1 MAESFEGKISGVM
14 QELITTL
21 ENDTKFNAGIAED
34 FGKMTYPAAQLIP
47 GTSTYQND
55 LEYGDTFQINF
66 VFEKGPTQLDFIG
79 ATEDVEEATDTI
91 LENLDE
97 DTPSKEFKP
106 TDFNFLFSENSGS
119 RLSIVQVT
127 WTVTR
132 THDFAQ

>member
-14 QELITTL
+14 QELIQTL

-47 GTSTYQND
+47 GTGTYQND
-55 LEYGDTFQINF
+55 LEYADTFQINF
-66 VFEKGPTQLDFIG
+66 VFEKGPTDIDFIS

-91 LENLDE
+91 LSNLDS
-97 DTPSKEFKP
+97 DTPAKEFKP
-106 TDFNFLFSENSGS
+106 TDFNFLFGENSGS

-127 WTVTR
+127 WEVTR